1 MPAIHNNKLNAD
13 ASYFLYVFAG
23 GSNFALHIDN
33 HFSGLLHNL
42 CPGCLS
48 ICSSELPS
56 TVPSLRS
63 IIALTLHCPAFKKH
77 SAGITFKTQFCA
89 LLLDQDLKGFEEKLF
104 ERITLVVGYSGSIY
118 TCRAKGC
125 RTEVFNRSD
134 AFGRPADT
142 ILRETL
148 LSSISEI
155 SFDGVVD
162 CQYDLMNMR
171 CCVKVTYACRG
182 DCRCGLSF
190 PGEPT
195 WSLG

>member
-33 HFSGLLHNL
+33 HFLVSFTT
-42 CPGCLS
+42 S
-48 ICSSELPS
+48 
-56 TVPSLRS
+56 VQ
-63 IIALTLHCPAFKKH
+63 IALTLHCPAFKKH

-171 CCVKVTYACRG
+171 CCVKATYACRG